1 MNSCVYTFRKLTSL
15 SGEVIGRS
23 VGSNT
28 NALLIPSHFQLCSSV
43 TFVAHIV
50 NALVFLVGWILLF
63 DTSCGA
69 DIYIKIPIF
78 TVLLLTVEHY
88 PLFNRWPLLTSCYE
102 RTNWLPHHR
111 EVVLLQFFFS
121 TDFNF
126 IHRWKFPETGRWF
139 GHQVYRTVHS
149 GPWARDPSAQSVGG
163 TVVFLRWWRGICLK
177 HVFLNCCLM
186 YSCVVLF
193 FLGVWFSCAL
203 ARSKAADCPPE
214 ESRCPSSGCHFSQPH
229 GWVCQTGFVLTSFT
243 IQAFLFFII
252 FDIFL
257 AVNLNVACYRCF
269 QINGPVSRL

>member
-111 EVVLLQFFFS
+111 EVVLLQFFFQL
-121 TDFNF
+121 
-126 IHRWKFPETGRWF
+126 I
-139 GHQVYRTVHS
+139 
-149 GPWARDPSAQSVGG
+149 
-163 TVVFLRWWRGICLK
+163 
-177 HVFLNCCLM
+177 
-186 YSCVVLF
+186 
-193 FLGVWFSCAL
+193 
-203 ARSKAADCPPE
+203 
-214 ESRCPSSGCHFSQPH
+214 
-229 GWVCQTGFVLTSFT
+229 LTSFT
-243 IQAFLFFII
+243 DENSQKQADDLGIKFTEQFIQDPEHVTL
-252 FDIFL
+252 L
-257 AVNLNVACYRCF
+257 LSLLEVL
-269 QINGPVSRL
+269 